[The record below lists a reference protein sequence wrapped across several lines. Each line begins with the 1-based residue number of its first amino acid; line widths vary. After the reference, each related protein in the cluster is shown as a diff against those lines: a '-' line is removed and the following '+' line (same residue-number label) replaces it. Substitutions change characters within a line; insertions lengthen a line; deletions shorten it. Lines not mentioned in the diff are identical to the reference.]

1 MITITDMSASA
12 KKFGAVYEAWMQPL
26 CQKMGMPFTALC
38 IFMFFANNPDKNTAQ
53 QLCEERGYKRAIVS
67 MHIERLVQRGLL
79 RRTSIEG
86 DRRKWGLVC
95 TEKADAFV
103 REGRR
108 LQKLFG
114 EALVAGL
121 ADEDL
126 KKMEEYFNILR
137 QNLEVMSAEGI

>member
-26 CQKMGMPFTALC
+26 CKKMGLPLTALC
-38 IFMFFANNPDKNTAQ
+38 IFMFFANNPEKNTAQ

-67 MHIERLVQRGLL
+67 MHVEQLVQGGYLMRKAL
-79 RRTSIEG
+79 EG

-95 TEKADAFV
+95 TEKAEAFIK
-103 REGRR
+103 EGRR

-121 ADEDL
+121 TDEDL
-126 KKMEEYFNILR
+126 KKMEEYFNKLR
-137 QNLEVMSAEGI
+137 QNIDVMSAEMV